1 MSVLSSSIFFCNDGS
16 WLADLVT
23 CLAET
28 FIFYDQPEFDV
39 FWQMAVDLDVPVYLH
54 PRVNPP
60 PISTLLYAHAPFLIG
75 APQEFAVTL
84 STHILGLCTNGVFE

>member
-1 MSVLSSSIFFCNDGS
+1 MFFVSRCGDGGS
-16 WLADLVT
+16 GLADLLT
-23 CLAET
+23 FLAET